1 MGEFCHACG
10 QQVHVHRT
18 LSAFFHDLLHGVL
31 HFEGKIWRTL
41 PLLAWRPGD
50 LTRPYIE
57 GERARFV
64 SPIALFL
71 FAVFLMFAVISAT
84 GTIQPRVPTTRE
96 QTDLQ
101 FDVSKLNPAA
111 KARKGSG
118 AVLTVDDAPDWIRE
132 PLERASLH
140 PDLLLYKLRSNSYKW
155 SWLLIPLSVPFVWLL
170 FPFSR
175 RFRLYD
181 HTVFV
186 TYSLTS
192 MTVLVTLA
200 SLFAYLNLGLL
211 ALLTI
216 LMAPIH
222 LFRQVKGAYCLSRT
236 AALWRTVIL
245 AIAALAVLVAFTF
258 AMVALGL
265 FD

>member
-1 MGEFCHACG
+1 MGDFCHSCG
-10 QQVHVHRT
+10 QHAHVHRT

-50 LTRPYIE
+50 LTRRYIE